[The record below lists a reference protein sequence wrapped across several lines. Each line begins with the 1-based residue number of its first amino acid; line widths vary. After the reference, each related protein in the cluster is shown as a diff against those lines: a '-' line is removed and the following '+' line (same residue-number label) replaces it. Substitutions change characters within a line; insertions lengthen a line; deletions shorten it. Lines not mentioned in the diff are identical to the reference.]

1 MCPIHLCFFKRNFSE
16 SLRRIYI
23 EMSKI
28 DLAILSLISF
38 YLSCLKIEMKFDHEM
53 VFFYRL
59 DGFKIYLYPLIAER
73 FFWKIYINSG
83 YMDSTRIVVVL
94 LAV

>member
-1 MCPIHLCFFKRNFSE
+1 
-16 SLRRIYI
+16 
-23 EMSKI
+23 
-28 DLAILSLISF
+28 
-38 YLSCLKIEMKFDHEM
+38 MKWY
-53 VFFYRL
+53 FFYRL

-73 FFWKIYINSG
+73 FLGKIYINSG